1 MSTSCIK
8 TRDWLDWWC
17 CGWISARNFRTFLQ
31 KFRLGGK
38 SQLTPW
44 LSPAPCLRTR
54 PLLKLTFVSTL
65 IQFFL
70 NVYFYIEIWD
80 WLDRRCYD
88 WISIRNLRSFTRKV
102 LLRWQLS
109 TVTGAVTGS
118 MSENSTSDCEAVR
131 PSKYVIRFF
140 PIRQLAQQT
149 TRLLI
154 SLTITIL
161 YTIKRYWLEDFSE
174 PCSPAVIR
182 RLCRC
187 LPHYA
192 MSPTVGELSISVLK
206 VLRDTRPTKQCSCW
220 VLSVFLK
227 RTVRNG
233 PFRGRTALCKWD
245 WICLSDTISTET
257 TAHCYSKT
265 VCETRSTWR

>member
-1 MSTSCIK
+1 MST
-8 TRDWLDWWC
+8 
-17 CGWISARNFRTFLQ
+17 
-31 KFRLGGK
+31 
-38 SQLTPW
+38 
-44 LSPAPCLRTR
+44 
-54 PLLKLTFVSTL
+54 
-65 IQFFL
+65 
-70 NVYFYIEIWD
+70 FYIEIWD

-88 WISIRNLRSFTRKV
+88 WISIRNLRTFIRKV

-109 TVTGAVTGS
+109 TVTGAVTDS

-192 MSPTVGELSISVLK
+192 MSLTVGELSISVLK
-206 VLRDTRPTKQCSCW
+206 VLRDRRPTKQCSC
-220 VLSVFLK
+220 
-227 RTVRNG
+227 
-233 PFRGRTALCKWD
+233 
-245 WICLSDTISTET
+245 
-257 TAHCYSKT
+257 
-265 VCETRSTWR
+265 